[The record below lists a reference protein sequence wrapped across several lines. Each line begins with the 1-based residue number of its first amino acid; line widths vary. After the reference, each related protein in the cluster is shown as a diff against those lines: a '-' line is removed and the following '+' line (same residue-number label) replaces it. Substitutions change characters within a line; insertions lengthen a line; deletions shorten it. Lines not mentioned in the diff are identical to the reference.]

1 MLKILCRTWS
11 LESKD
16 FILYLDCL
24 VEMRVHWRLFLDNS
38 NRLSQPPRL
47 EVLICLT
54 KPHCLLAFP
63 AWLLTPFFFLLCLR
77 LPTSYKQ
84 ELWKQS
90 NGRGENEQDLKEE
103 NNLASLILSCW
114 LQLDSDRVEEC
125 FSSLVWFLC
134 LFSLE
139 LNQCFHDRLVL
150 WVL

>member
-24 VEMRVHWRLFLDNS
+24 VGDESSLALIFG
-38 NRLSQPPRL
+38 QPQTDSHSLPQARSFNL
-47 EVLICLT
+47 PDKNHTVCW
-54 KPHCLLAFP
+54 HSP
-63 AWLLTPFFFLLCLR
+63 AWLLTLHFSSLLCLR

-103 NNLASLILSCW
+103 K
-114 LQLDSDRVEEC
+114 QPR
-125 FSSLVWFLC
+125 FF
-134 LFSLE
+134 
-139 LNQCFHDRLVL
+139 
-150 WVL
+150 